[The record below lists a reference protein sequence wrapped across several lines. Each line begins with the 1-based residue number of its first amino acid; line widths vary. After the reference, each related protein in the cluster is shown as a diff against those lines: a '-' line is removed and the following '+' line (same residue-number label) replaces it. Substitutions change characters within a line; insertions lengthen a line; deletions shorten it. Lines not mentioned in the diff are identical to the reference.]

1 MTETLLEQA
10 RAIVA
15 PLVASVTQPEA
26 HRLDATLEAS
36 QLVGAAAALHAA
48 RWGFL
53 TAITGLDHGAEAGRI
68 EVLYHF
74 CSGRVIVTLRV
85 QLERDSPTVPTITPW
100 FPAAVVGEREL
111 AEMFGV
117 TVTDLPDPSHLFL
130 PDGWPD
136 GMYPLRKAVCLPR
149 ELEAPDD
156 DHERN

>member
-36 QLVGAAAALHAA
+36 QLEGAAAALRGA

-85 QLERDSPTVPTITPW
+85 QLMRDSPTVPTITPW

>member
-1 MTETLLEQA
+1 MTEALLDRA
-10 RAIVA
+10 RAIMT
-15 PLVASVTQPEA
+15 PLAAALTQPEA
-26 HRLDATLEAS
+26 HRLDAVLEAS
-36 QLVGAAAALHAA
+36 ALEDAVAAMREA
-48 RWGFL
+48 RWGYL

-74 CSGRVIVTLRV
+74 CSGALIVTLRV
-85 QLERDSPTVPTITPW
+85 QLGRDAPVVPSITEW

-136 GMYPLRKAVCLPR
+136 GTYPLRKEVCLPSDQ
-149 ELEAPDD
+149 EAPDD
-156 DHERN
+156 THSRE